1 MHEGGRVPT
10 NRARHRLC
18 ECLEQIYLRR
28 DRDMLVRGRWRE
40 QASGAALAGSW
51 VACTRHTFCL
61 SQLSVYSQ
69 GVALAQARRPCRGV
83 TTDTTTAIGTVPGMP
98 TMRRTLGTH
107 SLEVSDRAL
116 HFATLEQHA
125 AATGCHR
132 VVH

>member
-40 QASGAALAGSW
+40 QASGAALAGPW
-51 VACTRHTFCL
+51 VAYTRHTFCL

-69 GVALAQARRPCRGV
+69 GVVLAHARRPFRGV

-98 TMRRTLGTH
+98 TMRE
-107 SLEVSDRAL
+107 SY
-116 HFATLEQHA
+116 
-125 AATGCHR
+125 GCCS
-132 VVH
+132 VI